1 MMYLPPSSIHFTHC
15 TGETDIGDLTKD
27 IDLERLT
34 AKFENKGTL
43 PKIQVVEK
51 DGHYF
56 TLNNIQLQVFRK
68 LEEKGHCQNVKVEVI
83 ATKRV
88 PVAIRDLMTLPPE
101 LDLERDGYSTESHR
115 LGKNGSS
122 NDNDSGEEDEEDD
135 EEDDSTVT
143 SCSVASSS
151 ETDTSDEDDKDDD
164 SYDSSTSG
172 SVVEEI
178 EEERESL
185 L

>member
-1 MMYLPPSSIHFTHC
+1 MYLAPSSIHFTQC
-15 TGETDIGDLTKD
+15 TGETDVGDITKD

-34 AKFENKGTL
+34 AKFESKDTL

-68 LEEKGHCQNVKVEVI
+68 LEERGHCQNVKVEVI

-88 PVAIRDLMTLPPE
+88 PVAIRDLMILPP
-101 LDLERDGYSTESHR
+101 DFDRNGYSTESHR
-115 LGKNGSS
+115 LGKKGSS
-122 NDNDSGEEDEEDD
+122 KDNDTDEDD
-135 EEDDSTVT
+135 EDDDDDDESTVT

-151 ETDTSDEDDKDDD
+151 ESDTSDDEGEKGDE
-164 SYDSSTSG
+164 SYDSSTSD
-172 SVVEEI
+172 SDAEEI

>member
-1 MMYLPPSSIHFTHC
+1 MYLSPSNIHFTQC

-27 IDLERLT
+27 VDLERLT
-34 AKFENKGTL
+34 ATFENKGTL

-51 DGHYF
+51 EGHYF

-101 LDLERDGYSTESHR
+101 LEMEREGYSTESHR

-122 NDNDSGEEDEEDD
+122 NDNDSDDEDENDEDD
-135 EEDDSTVT
+135 DDESTIT
-143 SCSVASSS
+143 SCSVDSSS
-151 ETDTSDEDDKDDD
+151 ESDTSDDNDDD
-164 SYDSSTSG
+164 SYSSTSG
-172 SVVEEI
+172 SAVEEI

>member
-1 MMYLPPSSIHFTHC
+1 MMIYLPPSSIHFTNC
-15 TGETDIGDLTKD
+15 TGETAIGDLTKE

-34 AKFENKGTL
+34 AKFESKGTL
-43 PKIQVVEK
+43 PKIQAVEK

-101 LDLERDGYSTESHR
+101 LAMDRE
-115 LGKNGSS
+115 GK
-122 NDNDSGEEDEEDD
+122 
-135 EEDDSTVT
+135 
-143 SCSVASSS
+143 
-151 ETDTSDEDDKDDD
+151 
-164 SYDSSTSG
+164 
-172 SVVEEI
+172 
-178 EEERESL
+178 
-185 L
+185 